1 MDKHDEFKTLLYQT
15 VYDNF
20 CDEAFALSQL
30 KTLRDWIK
38 SNLPKRLFR
47 YRQFTENSLNA
58 LRNDEIWGS
67 QVTKYNDP
75 YEYIPCYD
83 IKKVNQFLN
92 REFDENVIE
101 QQLSI
106 LKAGN
111 IPQQFKSLFSEKT
124 LHTLIEN
131 VAKIDDISTV
141 SKGMSA
147 QKPFVIQYLQSKF
160 DAIIKD
166 FFVGVAE
173 AEKKY
178 NVACF
183 SENNNSSLM
192 WGHYADGHK
201 GFCLEYDFTEN
212 LTDCNQSCGNIRA
225 CSKFLLEIP
234 IAPICYSE
242 HRLDA
247 TAGILSIIQQ
257 RLKNEI
263 KLGMN
268 DYFFDMLLCIKCFL
282 TKSSDWHYER
292 EWRLFDYFSDEFK
305 QYRPIMNKKAK
316 AIYLGISMFQEHKQ
330 KLLSIAE
337 EKEIPCYQVVP
348 SYETSEFIYIPIRIF
363 DGKKHLS
370 ELLEECGIE
379 NTPV

>member
-20 CDEAFALSQL
+20 CDEAFALSEL
-30 KTLRDWIK
+30 KMLRDWIK

-47 YRQFTENSLNA
+47 YRQFNENNLNA

-201 GFCLEYDFTEN
+201 GFCLEYDFTDN
-212 LTDCNQSCGNIRA
+212 LTDCNKPCNSIKSCL
-225 CSKFLLEIP
+225 KFLLEFP
-234 IAPICYSE
+234 IAPICYSG

-263 KLGMN
+263 GLGMN
-268 DYFFDMLLCIKCFL
+268 DYFPDMLLCIKCLL
-282 TKSSDWHYER
+282 TKASDWHYEK
-292 EWRLFDYFSDEFK
+292 EWRLFGYFPDESK
-305 QYRPIMNKKAK
+305 QHGSIMRKKTK
-316 AIYLGISMFQEHKQ
+316 AIYLGSSMFQEHKQ

-337 EKEIPCYQVVP
+337 EKEISCYQVVP
-348 SYETSEFIYIPIRIF
+348 SYETSEFIYIPILIF
-363 DGKKHLS
+363 DGKKYVQ
-370 ELLEECGIE
+370 
-379 NTPV
+379 NF

>member
-15 VYDNF
+15 EYDNF
-20 CDEAFALSQL
+20 CDETIALAKL

-83 IKKVNQFLN
+83 IKKVNQFIN
-92 REFDENVIE
+92 REFDEKVIE
-101 QQLSI
+101 QHLSI
-106 LKAGN
+106 LKDGY
-111 IPQQFKSLFSEKT
+111 IPQQVKNLFNEEIINA
-124 LHTLIEN
+124 LIEN
-131 VAKIDDISTV
+131 IAKIDDISAV
-141 SKGMSA
+141 SKKMSA

-160 DAIIKD
+160 NAIIRN
-166 FFVGVAE
+166 FFVGIIQAE
-173 AEKKY
+173 AQY

-183 SENNNSSLM
+183 SESNNSPLM

-212 LTDCNQSCGNIRA
+212 LTDCNKPCNNKKG
-225 CSKFLLEIP
+225 CLKFLLETP
-234 IAPICYSE
+234 VAPICYSE

-257 RLKNEI
+257 ILKDET

-268 DYFFDMLLCIKCFL
+268 DYFSDMLLCVKCLL
-282 TKSSDWHYER
+282 TKSSDWHYEK
-292 EWRLFDYFSDEFK
+292 EWRLFNYFSDKSK
-305 QYRPIMNKKAK
+305 QHEPIMTKKAK
-316 AIYLGISMFQEHKQ
+316 AIYLGNSMFQEHMQ
-330 KLLSIAE
+330 ELLSIAE

-348 SYETSEFIYIPIRIF
+348 SYETSEFIYNPILIF
-363 DGKKHLS
+363 NGTEICDDS
-370 ELLEECGIE
+370 S
-379 NTPV
+379 V